1 MYYKFI
7 VHVEVSMHS
16 DKVDDINRS
25 IKHSS
30 EYVDDI
36 NRSITLY
43 MLVNS

>member
-1 MYYKFI
+1 M
-7 VHVEVSMHS
+7 SMHS

-25 IKHSS
+25 IKYIS